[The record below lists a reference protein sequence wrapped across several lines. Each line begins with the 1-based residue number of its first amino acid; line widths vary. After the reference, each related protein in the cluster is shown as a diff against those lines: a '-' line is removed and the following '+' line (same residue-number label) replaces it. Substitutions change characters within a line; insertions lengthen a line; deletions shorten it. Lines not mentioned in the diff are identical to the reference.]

1 MEEAAGRCCWGSL
14 GGIYGLSL
22 HFTCLGAWSAWPSES
37 LVLASM
43 VRSIVCVS
51 FEQRF
56 LEGVVR
62 GVFAIGKKRGPTG
75 TIAAHAFRG
84 RVSSTTFVNYR
95 DTSAAA

>member
-1 MEEAAGRCCWGSL
+1 M
-14 GGIYGLSL
+14 
-22 HFTCLGAWSAWPSES
+22 
-37 LVLASM
+37 LASM

-62 GVFAIGKKRGPTG
+62 GVFAKKRGATG